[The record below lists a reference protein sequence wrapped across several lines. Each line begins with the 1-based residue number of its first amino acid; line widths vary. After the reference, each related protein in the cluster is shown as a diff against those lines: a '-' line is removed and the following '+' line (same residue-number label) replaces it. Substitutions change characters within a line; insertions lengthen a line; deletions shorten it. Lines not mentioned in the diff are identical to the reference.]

1 MTLPTSLEDLDVL
14 PQHTL
19 PPPKRLRQEVPL
31 GQRAIK
37 GAMLESHLFEGN
49 QTFTRAQDLRY
60 SVSITDACMGCGHSR
75 EPACG
80 SGFVT
85 PDSALR

>member
-1 MTLPTSLEDLDVL
+1 MTQT
-14 PQHTL
+14 
-19 PPPKRLRQEVPL
+19 R
-31 GQRAIK
+31 GNRAIK

-49 QTFTRAQDLRY
+49 HKVTRAQDLRY

-80 SGFVT
+80 SGLTAPVQALMA
-85 PDSALR
+85 SALPC